1 MDDLIAA
8 LAQNGFATNSARLD
22 DVIANTLQ
30 DNQYSSAGRENVRV
44 LLKYDAQY
52 GHLTVGEIKQ
62 KRKTTMFSS
71 RDDPTP

>member
-1 MDDLIAA
+1 MDDLISA
-8 LAQNGFATNSARLD
+8 LAQNGFATDSAILC

-44 LLKYDAQY
+44 LLKYESGY

>member
-1 MDDLIAA
+1 MDDLISAI
-8 LAQNGFATNSARLD
+8 AQNGFATDSALLC

-30 DNQYSSAGRENVRV
+30 DSQYSSAGRENVRV
-44 LLKYDAQY
+44 LLKYESRY

>member
-1 MDDLIAA
+1 MDDLVSA
-8 LAQNGFATNSARLD
+8 LAQNGFATDSALLC

-44 LLKYDAQY
+44 LLKYESQY